1 MQDLLMLW
9 DAIFA
14 DGIGFDLV
22 DYIFVAM
29 MLYIRDLRKFSLW
42 GGNGVR
48 VCQWKSRL
56 ERASKEFFLFV
67 KEMQQLMD
75 FSMQFQIMSFRN
87 SAWQSV
93 NKLAKDWMHKHSNF
107 TPVYV

>member
-29 MLYIRDLRKFSLW
+29 MLYIRDLCKSPFAFL
-42 GGNGVR
+42 GNCFHFYV
-48 VCQWKSRL
+48 S
-56 ERASKEFFLFV
+56 ADFL
-67 KEMQQLMD
+67 
-75 FSMQFQIMSFRN
+75 QITREVFHAMFCVVAIQNSF
-87 SAWQSV
+87 
-93 NKLAKDWMHKHSNF
+93 
-107 TPVYV
+107 